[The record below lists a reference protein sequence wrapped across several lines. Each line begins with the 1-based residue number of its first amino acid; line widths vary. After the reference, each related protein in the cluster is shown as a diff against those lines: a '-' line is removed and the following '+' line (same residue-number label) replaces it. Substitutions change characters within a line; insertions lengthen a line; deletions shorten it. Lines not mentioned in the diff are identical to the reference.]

1 MHFNKT
7 IIGVG
12 ILAGLASALMSSGV
26 LIQSGLAMALYFLTP
41 LPIFVAALGWG
52 SSAGVVAAI
61 AATLSVGL
69 FTAPMAAVLVALIS
83 FIPAAYGAYL
93 CGLARSGEELGGPK
107 NSLVWYPL
115 SDLIFRLALI
125 VSVSFILVGAII
137 GYGPEMAREL
147 AAEVILRLQEAD
159 SQFTATPE
167 AHDNIASL
175 LMFIL
180 PAMQP
185 AVTLLALIANL
196 YLALR
201 LNAMSGRLRRPRDD
215 WPSSLRLPRLALPVL
230 AVALALSF
238 TSGTIAQI
246 ATVFVGAI
254 GLGFTLS
261 GFAVMHMRSRGKNWR
276 AALLWLAYIAVILVS
291 PVILV
296 FFVLGLLDTTRTAP
310 ISQTPDNENESK

>member
-1 MHFNKT
+1 MHLDRT

-26 LIQSGLAMALYFLTP
+26 LIQSGLAMVLYFLTP

-52 SSAGVVAAI
+52 STAGIIAAI
-61 AATLSVGL
+61 AATASVAL
-69 FTAPMAAVLVALIS
+69 FTTPMAALLIALIS

-93 CGLARSGEELGGPK
+93 CGLARSGADVGGPE

-115 SDLIFRLALI
+115 SDLIFRLAI
-125 VSVSFILVGAII
+125 TVAFSFLAVGVII
-137 GYGPEMAREL
+137 GYGPQMAHEL
-147 AAEVILRLQEAD
+147 ANEVILRLTEAD
-159 SQFTATPE
+159 SQFTANEE
-167 AHDNIASL
+167 ARDSIAAL

-215 WPSSLRLPRLALPVL
+215 WPSSMRLPRMALPIL

-246 ATVFVGAI
+246 ASVFVGAL

-261 GFAVMHMRSRGKNWR
+261 GFAVMHMRSRGKSWR
-276 AALLWLAYIAVILVS
+276 AALLWLAYLAIILVS
-291 PVILV
+291 PLILV
-296 FFVLGLLDTTRTAP
+296 FFVLGLFDTTRTAP
-310 ISQTPDNENESK
+310 VSQIPDNENESN